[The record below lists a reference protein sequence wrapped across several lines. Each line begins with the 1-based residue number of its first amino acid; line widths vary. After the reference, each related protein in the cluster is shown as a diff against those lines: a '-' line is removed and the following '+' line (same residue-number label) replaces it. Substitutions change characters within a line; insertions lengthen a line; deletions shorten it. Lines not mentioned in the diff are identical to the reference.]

1 MKSRCDVAT
10 PLGMLRLV
18 AEQGELVEL
27 CLRPEAEGGPVAESE
42 PILREACRQ
51 LGEYFAGQR
60 RAFDLPLRLAGTPFQ
75 EAVWRELQRIPFGT
89 TLSYA
94 ELAERIGNA
103 KAVRAVGSANGKN
116 PLPIFIPC
124 HRVIATG
131 GGLGGYGGGLEMKSW
146 LLRHE
151 GAACPS
157 ESGVALLAKVA

>member
-27 CLRPEAEGGPVAESE
+27 CLRPEVEGGPVADSE